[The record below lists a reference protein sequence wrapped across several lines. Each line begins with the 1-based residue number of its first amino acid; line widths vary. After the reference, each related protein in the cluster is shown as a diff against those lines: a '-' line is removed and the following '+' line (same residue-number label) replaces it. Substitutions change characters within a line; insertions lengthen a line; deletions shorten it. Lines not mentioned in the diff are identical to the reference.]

1 MSSQR
6 PVQIIIRIQG
16 IEEDLDI
23 AEAFAERPK
32 DVRDAI
38 LDAVRLIKPPK
49 NDMNLLAIESSFWY
63 RLENL
68 EEKWGEPKILR
79 SVFDACRQGSL
90 EDTTE
95 GRFYDLGGAA
105 GVIALAVATV
115 RHKNTL
121 HRLIDALPIEELN
134 QLIYHVN
141 KIPKG
146 AVIHELAA
154 RYMRLAPGPVSNPPP
169 QLARPRFH
177 GTNKG
182 SATTTQPSDPL
193 PPRLSKKRR
202 FRPETLDQL
211 QHTHLPPIN
220 TIGLPARQQSQT
232 LPPLGRLPIQ
242 PLYSIGQHQPSQQQD
257 RCYNTGLDL
266 PQRPQTISQDTVSVS
281 WHSPSKQRDQCHN
294 TALDLPQRPQ
304 TIGQDAVSV
313 SSENIQGPASNVY
326 IQSNTDPQPPTVS
339 QEALMAFADS
349 QPEPSYGNSE
359 FGLYLRDRLM
369 NFDFDESQ
377 FAWDFAG
384 YSQDRPLN
392 LDFGFVGY

>member
-90 EDTTE
+90 QDTTE
-95 GRFYDLGGAA
+95 GRFYDIGGAA
-105 GVIALAVATV
+105 GVIALAVATI

-177 GTNKG
+177 GT
-182 SATTTQPSDPL
+182 
-193 PPRLSKKRR
+193 SK
-202 FRPETLDQL
+202 
-211 QHTHLPPIN
+211 
-220 TIGLPARQQSQT
+220 S
-232 LPPLGRLPIQ
+232 
-242 PLYSIGQHQPSQQQD
+242 
-257 RCYNTGLDL
+257 
-266 PQRPQTISQDTVSVS
+266 
-281 WHSPSKQRDQCHN
+281 
-294 TALDLPQRPQ
+294 
-304 TIGQDAVSV
+304 
-313 SSENIQGPASNVY
+313 
-326 IQSNTDPQPPTVS
+326 
-339 QEALMAFADS
+339 
-349 QPEPSYGNSE
+349 
-359 FGLYLRDRLM
+359 
-369 NFDFDESQ
+369 
-377 FAWDFAG
+377 
-384 YSQDRPLN
+384 
-392 LDFGFVGY
+392 